1 MAELIWLAIIIFAV
15 VKAVN
20 KSKEAKTRQTPIPN
34 RPANYRQPVQNQR
47 PAVTQQRPLTQ
58 ARPVA
63 GQRPASQQRPMQ
75 QRPATQQRPTQQR
88 PVQSTNSI
96 LEKAK
101 KHAEN
106 QFSDDTGSVTGPS
119 ALGSIQTGDAIMVDK
134 AKARHIHS
142 EHENA
147 HEAEL
152 RNQPGVDDFD
162 TYHLIDEIN
171 DLIVK
176 GYSGNLEFERDFIAE
191 GVEMLNRSLELDTHM
206 RVS

>member
-20 KSKEAKTRQTPIPN
+20 KSKEAKMRQTPIPN

-47 PAVTQQRPLTQ
+47 PVVTQ
-58 ARPVA
+58 
-63 GQRPASQQRPMQ
+63 QRPASQQRPMQ
-75 QRPATQQRPTQQR
+75 QRPVQQRPTQQR

-147 HEAEL
+147 HETEL

-176 GYSGNLEFERDFIAE
+176 GYSGSLEFERDFIAE

>member
-75 QRPATQQRPTQQR
+75 QRPTQQR

-147 HEAEL
+147 HETEL

-176 GYSGNLEFERDFIAE
+176 GYSGSLEFERDFIAE

-206 RVS
+206 RIS

>member
-58 ARPVA
+58 AR
-63 GQRPASQQRPMQ
+63 QT
-75 QRPATQQRPTQQR
+75 TQQRPVQQRPTQQRTTQQR

-147 HEAEL
+147 HETEL

-176 GYSGNLEFERDFIAE
+176 GYDGSLEFERDFIAE
-191 GVEMLNRSLELDTHM
+191 GVEMLNRSLVLDTHM

>member
-1 MAELIWLAIIIFAV
+1 MTELIWLAIIIFAV

-20 KSKEAKTRQTPIPN
+20 KSKEAKMRQTPIPN

-58 ARPVA
+58 AR
-63 GQRPASQQRPMQ
+63 QT
-75 QRPATQQRPTQQR
+75 TQQRPVQQRPTQQRTTQQR

-147 HEAEL
+147 HETEL

-176 GYSGNLEFERDFIAE
+176 GYSGSLEFERDFIAE

>member
-58 ARPVA
+58 AR
-63 GQRPASQQRPMQ
+63 QT
-75 QRPATQQRPTQQR
+75 TQQRPVQQRPTQQRTTQQR

-147 HEAEL
+147 HETEL

-176 GYSGNLEFERDFIAE
+176 GYNGSLEFERDFIAE

>member
-34 RPANYRQPVQNQR
+34 RPANYRQPVKNQR

-58 ARPVA
+58 ARPVV

-147 HEAEL
+147 HETEL

-176 GYSGNLEFERDFIAE
+176 GYSGSLEFERDFIAE

>member
-75 QRPATQQRPTQQR
+75 QRPTQQR

-106 QFSDDTGSVTGPS
+106 QFSDDTESVTGPS

-147 HEAEL
+147 HETEL

-176 GYSGNLEFERDFIAE
+176 GYSGSLEFERDFIAE

>member
-63 GQRPASQQRPMQ
+63 RQRPASQQRPM
-75 QRPATQQRPTQQR
+75 QQRPTQQR

-147 HEAEL
+147 HETEL

-176 GYSGNLEFERDFIAE
+176 GYSGSLEFERDFIAE

>member
-47 PAVTQQRPLTQ
+47 PAVTQQRQLTQ
-58 ARPVA
+58 AR
-63 GQRPASQQRPMQ
+63 QTTQQRPV
-75 QRPATQQRPTQQR
+75 QQRPTQQR

-147 HEAEL
+147 HETEL

-176 GYSGNLEFERDFIAE
+176 GYSGSLEFERDFIAE

>member
-15 VKAVN
+15 VKAVK

-58 ARPVA
+58 AR
-63 GQRPASQQRPMQ
+63 QT
-75 QRPATQQRPTQQR
+75 TQQRPVQQRPTQQRTTQQR

-147 HEAEL
+147 HETEL

-176 GYSGNLEFERDFIAE
+176 GYSGSLEFERDFIAE

>member
-58 ARPVA
+58 ARPVV

-147 HEAEL
+147 HETEL

-176 GYSGNLEFERDFIAE
+176 GYSGSLEFERDFIAE

>member
-47 PAVTQQRPLTQ
+47 PAVTQQRP
-58 ARPVA
+58 
-63 GQRPASQQRPMQ
+63 ASQQRPMQ
-75 QRPATQQRPTQQR
+75 QRPVQQRPTQQR

-147 HEAEL
+147 HETEL

-176 GYSGNLEFERDFIAE
+176 GYSGSLEFERDFIAE

>member
-20 KSKEAKTRQTPIPN
+20 KSKEAKMRQTPIPN

-47 PAVTQQRPLTQ
+47 PAVTQPRPLTQ
-58 ARPVA
+58 AR
-63 GQRPASQQRPMQ
+63 QT
-75 QRPATQQRPTQQR
+75 TQQRPVQQRPTQQRTTQQR

-147 HEAEL
+147 HETEL

-176 GYSGNLEFERDFIAE
+176 GYSGSLEFERDFIAE

>member
-75 QRPATQQRPTQQR
+75 QRPVQQRPTQQR

-147 HEAEL
+147 HETEL

-176 GYSGNLEFERDFIAE
+176 GYSGSLEFERDFIAE

>member
-58 ARPVA
+58 AR
-63 GQRPASQQRPMQ
+63 QT
-75 QRPATQQRPTQQR
+75 TQQRPVQQRPTQQRTTQQR

-119 ALGSIQTGDAIMVDK
+119 RLGSIQTGDAIMVDK

-147 HEAEL
+147 HETEL

-176 GYSGNLEFERDFIAE
+176 GYSGSLEFERDFIAE

>member
-34 RPANYRQPVQNQR
+34 RPANYRQPVQNQS
-47 PAVTQQRPLTQ
+47 PAVTQ
-58 ARPVA
+58 
-63 GQRPASQQRPMQ
+63 QRPASQQRPMQ
-75 QRPATQQRPTQQR
+75 QRPVQQRPTQQR

-147 HEAEL
+147 HETEL
-152 RNQPGVDDFD
+152 RNQLGVDDFD

-176 GYSGNLEFERDFIAE
+176 GYSGSLEFERDFIAE

>member
-1 MAELIWLAIIIFAV
+1 MTELIWLAIIIFAV

-58 ARPVA
+58 AR
-63 GQRPASQQRPMQ
+63 QT
-75 QRPATQQRPTQQR
+75 TQQRPVQQRPTQQRTTQQR

-147 HEAEL
+147 HETEL

-176 GYSGNLEFERDFIAE
+176 GYSGSLEFERDFIAE

>member
-58 ARPVA
+58 AR
-63 GQRPASQQRPMQ
+63 QT
-75 QRPATQQRPTQQR
+75 TQQRPVQQRPTQQRTTQQR

-147 HEAEL
+147 HETEL

-176 GYSGNLEFERDFIAE
+176 GYSGSLEFERDFIAE

>member
-58 ARPVA
+58 ARQTTQHRPV
-63 GQRPASQQRPMQ
+63 QQRP
-75 QRPATQQRPTQQR
+75 TQQRTTQQR

-147 HEAEL
+147 HETEL

-176 GYSGNLEFERDFIAE
+176 GYSGSLEFERDFIAE

>member
-1 MAELIWLAIIIFAV
+1 MAELIWLSIIIFAV

-75 QRPATQQRPTQQR
+75 QRPATQR

-147 HEAEL
+147 HETEL

-176 GYSGNLEFERDFIAE
+176 GYSGSLEFERDFIAE

>member
-47 PAVTQQRPLTQ
+47 PVVTQ
-58 ARPVA
+58 
-63 GQRPASQQRPMQ
+63 QRPASQQRPMQ
-75 QRPATQQRPTQQR
+75 QRPVQQRPTQQR

-147 HEAEL
+147 HETEL

-162 TYHLIDEIN
+162 TYHLIDEVN

-176 GYSGNLEFERDFIAE
+176 GYSGNLEFERDFLAE
-191 GVEMLNRSLELDTHM
+191 ATDMLNRM
-206 RVS
+206 YG

>member
-58 ARPVA
+58 AR
-63 GQRPASQQRPMQ
+63 QTTQQRPV
-75 QRPATQQRPTQQR
+75 QQRPTQQR

-147 HEAEL
+147 HETEL

-176 GYSGNLEFERDFIAE
+176 GYSGSLEFERDFIAE

>member
-47 PAVTQQRPLTQ
+47 PVVTQ
-58 ARPVA
+58 
-63 GQRPASQQRPMQ
+63 QRPASQQRPMQ
-75 QRPATQQRPTQQR
+75 QRPVQQRPTQQRTTQQR

-147 HEAEL
+147 HETEL

-176 GYSGNLEFERDFIAE
+176 GYSGSLEFERDFIAE

>member
-58 ARPVA
+58 ARPVV
-63 GQRPASQQRPMQ
+63 GQRPASQQRPM
-75 QRPATQQRPTQQR
+75 QQRPTQQR

-147 HEAEL
+147 HETEL

-176 GYSGNLEFERDFIAE
+176 GYSGSLEFERDFIAE

>member
-47 PAVTQQRPLTQ
+47 PAVTQQRP
-58 ARPVA
+58 
-63 GQRPASQQRPMQ
+63 ASQQRPMQ
-75 QRPATQQRPTQQR
+75 QRPTQQRTTQQR

-147 HEAEL
+147 HETEL

-176 GYSGNLEFERDFIAE
+176 GYSGSLEFERDFIAE

>member
-58 ARPVA
+58 ARQTTQ
-63 GQRPASQQRPMQ
+63 QRSVQQRP
-75 QRPATQQRPTQQR
+75 TQQRPTQQR

-147 HEAEL
+147 HETEL

-176 GYSGNLEFERDFIAE
+176 GYSGSLEFERDFIAE

>member
-47 PAVTQQRPLTQ
+47 PAVTQQRPS
-58 ARPVA
+58 
-63 GQRPASQQRPMQ
+63 SQQRPMQ
-75 QRPATQQRPTQQR
+75 QRPVQQRPTQQR

-147 HEAEL
+147 HETEL

-176 GYSGNLEFERDFIAE
+176 GYSGSLEFERDFIAE

>member
-1 MAELIWLAIIIFAV
+1 MTELIWLAIIIFAV

-58 ARPVA
+58 AR
-63 GQRPASQQRPMQ
+63 QT
-75 QRPATQQRPTQQR
+75 TQQRPVQQRPTQQRTTQQR

-176 GYSGNLEFERDFIAE
+176 GYSGSLEFERDFIAE

>member
-47 PAVTQQRPLTQ
+47 PAVTQPRPLTQ
-58 ARPVA
+58 AR
-63 GQRPASQQRPMQ
+63 QT
-75 QRPATQQRPTQQR
+75 TQQRPVQQRPTQQRTTQQR

-147 HEAEL
+147 HETEL

-176 GYSGNLEFERDFIAE
+176 GYSGSLEFERDFIAE

>member
-75 QRPATQQRPTQQR
+75 QRPTQQR

-147 HEAEL
+147 HETEL

-176 GYSGNLEFERDFIAE
+176 GYSGSLEFERDFIAE

>member
-1 MAELIWLAIIIFAV
+1 MVELIWLAIIIFAV

-20 KSKEAKTRQTPIPN
+20 KSKEAKTRQAPIPN

-58 ARPVA
+58 AR
-63 GQRPASQQRPMQ
+63 QT
-75 QRPATQQRPTQQR
+75 TQQRPVQQRPTQQRTTQQR

-147 HEAEL
+147 HETEL

-176 GYSGNLEFERDFIAE
+176 GYSGSLEFERDFIAE

>member
-58 ARPVA
+58 AR
-63 GQRPASQQRPMQ
+63 QT
-75 QRPATQQRPTQQR
+75 TQQRPVQQRPTQQRTTQQR

-147 HEAEL
+147 YETEL

-176 GYSGNLEFERDFIAE
+176 GYSGSLEFERDFIAE

>member
-20 KSKEAKTRQTPIPN
+20 KSKEAKMRQTPIPN

-47 PAVTQQRPLTQ
+47 PAVTQQRP
-58 ARPVA
+58 
-63 GQRPASQQRPMQ
+63 ASQQRPMQ
-75 QRPATQQRPTQQR
+75 QRPVQQRPTQQR

-134 AKARHIHS
+134 ARARHIHS

-147 HEAEL
+147 HETEL

-176 GYSGNLEFERDFIAE
+176 GYSGSLEFERDFIAE

>member
-63 GQRPASQQRPMQ
+63 VQRPASQQRPMQ

-147 HEAEL
+147 HETEL

-176 GYSGNLEFERDFIAE
+176 GYSGSLEFERDFIAE

>member
-58 ARPVA
+58 AR
-63 GQRPASQQRPMQ
+63 QTTQQRPVQ
-75 QRPATQQRPTQQR
+75 QRPTQQRPTQQR

-147 HEAEL
+147 HETEL

-176 GYSGNLEFERDFIAE
+176 GYSGSLEFERDFIAE

>member
-20 KSKEAKTRQTPIPN
+20 KSKEAKTRQTSIPN

-58 ARPVA
+58 AR
-63 GQRPASQQRPMQ
+63 QT
-75 QRPATQQRPTQQR
+75 TQQRPVQQRPTQQRTTQQR

-147 HEAEL
+147 HETEL

-176 GYSGNLEFERDFIAE
+176 GYSGSLEFERDFIAE

>member
-47 PAVTQQRPLTQ
+47 PTQQRPLTQ
-58 ARPVA
+58 AR
-63 GQRPASQQRPMQ
+63 QT
-75 QRPATQQRPTQQR
+75 TQQRPVQQRPTQQRTTQQR

-147 HEAEL
+147 HETEL

-176 GYSGNLEFERDFIAE
+176 GYSGSLEFERDFIAE

>member
-34 RPANYRQPVQNQR
+34 RPANYRPPVQNQR

-58 ARPVA
+58 ARPVV

-147 HEAEL
+147 HETEL

-176 GYSGNLEFERDFIAE
+176 GYSGSLEFERDFIAE

>member
-20 KSKEAKTRQTPIPN
+20 KSKEAKMRQTPIPN

-58 ARPVA
+58 AR
-63 GQRPASQQRPMQ
+63 QT
-75 QRPATQQRPTQQR
+75 TQQRPVQQRPTQQRTTQQR

-147 HEAEL
+147 HETEL

-176 GYSGNLEFERDFIAE
+176 GYSGSLEFERDFIAE

>member
-47 PAVTQQRPLTQ
+47 PAVTQQRP
-58 ARPVA
+58 
-63 GQRPASQQRPMQ
+63 ASQQRPMQ
-75 QRPATQQRPTQQR
+75 QRPVQQRPTQQR

-147 HEAEL
+147 HETEL

-176 GYSGNLEFERDFIAE
+176 GYSGSLKFERDFIAE